1 MGVMLNM
8 AHNDPPIDADPLAD
22 WPGWLEADGL
32 LSPGLRESYRRT
44 LAGFE

>member
-1 MGVMLNM
+1 MLNM
-8 AHNDPPIDADPLAD
+8 AHNDHPADADPLAD